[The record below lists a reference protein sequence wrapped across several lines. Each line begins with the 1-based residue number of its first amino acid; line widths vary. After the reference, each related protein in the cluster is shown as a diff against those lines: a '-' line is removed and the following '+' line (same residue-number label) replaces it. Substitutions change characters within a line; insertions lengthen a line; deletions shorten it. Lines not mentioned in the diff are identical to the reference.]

1 MAISFSRYVDIT
13 SGVGGGAGVR
23 QRDLIG
29 RLFSTNQLIPTKSLI
44 EFDNADDVGT
54 YFGTTS
60 EEYKR
65 AAFYFGWISKNITKA
80 RKIAFARWSDT
91 ATKPQLFGKV
101 GDYSLNAFQAVTAGN
116 ITITMGAETNPV
128 GPISF
133 STATS
138 LSDVASI
145 LQSAIRAE
153 SGDQFISATVT
164 YDAVRKSFNLEGS
177 QDGVAP
183 IAIEAGATNDI
194 AALLGWLDGAIL
206 SDGVAAETVTDALIE
221 STDASNNYGSFLFLP
236 TLTDVQVEEVAAWNN
251 TQNVLFMYC
260 VPVSA
265 AKSSSYYNMLKGYQ
279 GIAVTLDVGPADE
292 YPEMVPMIVLAAT
305 DYSRRNS
312 TQNYMF
318 QQFNLTPSV
327 TKTADSNIYDPLRV
341 NYYGRTQTAGQFID
355 FYQRGVL
362 MGLATN
368 PTDMNT
374 YANEQWL
381 KDAAGAAIMELL
393 LSLAKV
399 SANTEGRSQLLATI
413 QSVIQRALFN
423 GTISVGKPL
432 GNTQKQFIIAQTGD
446 PLAWVQVEN
455 IGYWIDCTLQSYVTT
470 DGRTEWKA
478 VYTLIYSKD
487 DVIRKVEGSHQLV

>member
-1 MAISFSRYVDIT
+1 MAVSFSRYVDIT

-29 RLFSTNQLIPTKSLI
+29 RLFSTNDLIPTKSLI

-80 RKIAFARWSDT
+80 RKIAFARWADA
-91 ATKPQLFGKV
+91 ATVPQLFGKV
-101 GDYSLNAFQAVTAGN
+101 SNFSLNAFQAVTAGN
-116 ITITMGAETNPV
+116 LAITMGADTNAV
-128 GPISF
+128 GPVDF
-133 STATS
+133 SSATS

-145 LQSAIRAE
+145 LQAAIRSE
-153 SGDQFISATVT
+153 SGAQFAAATVT

-177 QDGVAP
+177 VAGVAP

-194 AALLGWLDGAIL
+194 ANLLGWLAGAIL
-206 SDGVAAETVTDALIE
+206 SDGVAAESVTDALIE
-221 STDASNNYGSFLFLP
+221 STDASNNFGSFLFMPQLS
-236 TLTDVQVEEVAAWNN
+236 DAQVEEVAQWNN

-265 AKSSSYYNMLKGYQ
+265 NDAADYYDMLKGYQ
-279 GIAVTLDVGPADE
+279 GVGVTLSETADE
-292 YPEMVPMIVLAAT
+292 YPEMVPMMILAAT
-305 DYSRRNS
+305 DYNRRNS

-327 TKTADSNIYDPLRV
+327 TKTADANVYDPLRV

-362 MGLATN
+362 MGLPTN

-393 LSLAKV
+393 LSLARV
-399 SANTEGRSQLLATI
+399 SANTAGRAQLLATI

-432 GNTQKQFIIAQTGD
+432 GNTQKQFITAQTGD
-446 PLAWVQVEN
+446 PLAWVQVQN
-455 IGYWIDCTLQSYVTT
+455 IGYWIDCVLQSYVTT
-470 DGRTEWKA
+470 DSRTEWKA

-487 DVIRKVEGSHQLV
+487 DVIRKVEGSHQLI